1 LIYLKKAVGQSSSRP
16 FYSPSPKYPA
26 ALATGS
32 FIWRRTLEIKP
43 SFSEFRVMAKQGNL
57 IAVYQEFLADT
68 ETPVSVYLRIKGN
81 PFSYLLES
89 ADGGKR
95 LGRYSFI
102 GYKPCL
108 IALSRGREMEVLKGN
123 EKRTLKDVE
132 NPLQVLRD
140 TIKNIRAVV
149 IKELAPFQGGLV
161 GYVNYE
167 LVGKWE
173 NLPGICPGE
182 TVMPECLFTVSKR
195 LIIFDHLTHQIKV
208 IAFADLRE
216 KEDLRE
222 VYDLAC
228 EEVNETIAEIQRP
241 LSSVSEKGPFSLT
254 ELESNF
260 NRDEFNKAVLKA
272 KEHIVAGDVIQVVL
286 SQRFSGDMAG
296 DDFTLY
302 RNLRSINPSPY
313 MFYLNF
319 GEIRLIGSSPE
330 ILVRLTDGKI
340 ELRPIAGTRPR
351 CKSPE
356 EDQAMEKELLAD
368 PKERAEHIMLVDLG
382 RNDVGKVAMPGS
394 VSVPRL
400 MEVEH
405 YSHVMHIVSRLEALL
420 KPQADGFDLFMA
432 TFPAGT
438 VTGAPKIRAIEII
451 NDLEPS
457 PRGPYAG
464 AVGYFSFSG
473 NMDFCITIRT
483 VTIVGNKLSIQV
495 GAGVVYDSS
504 PEKEYQETLKKAAA
518 MFEAIER
525 SKNDS
530 DDR

>member
-1 LIYLKKAVGQSSSRP
+1 VNGKKGP
-16 FYSPSPKYPA
+16 W
-26 ALATGS
+26 GS
-32 FIWRRTLEIKP
+32 NSHGPFIWRRKLKTKP
-43 SFSEFRVMAKQGNL
+43 SFSEFRLMAKQRNL
-57 IAVYQEFLADT
+57 IPVYQEFLADT
-68 ETPVSVYLRIKGN
+68 ETPVSAYLKIIDKS
-81 PFSYLLES
+81 FSYLLES
-89 ADGGKR
+89 AYGGKKW
-95 LGRYSFI
+95 GRYSFI
-102 GYKPCL
+102 GYKPYL
-108 IALSRGREMEVLKGN
+108 IALSRGREMEISKGN
-123 EKRTLKDVE
+123 EKKTLKDVG

-140 TIKNIRAVV
+140 TIKKIKPVT

-161 GYVNYE
+161 GYINYD
-167 LVGKWE
+167 LVRKWE
-173 NLPGICPGE
+173 HLPGISHE
-182 TVMPECLFTVSKR
+182 DTAMPESLVTASKR

-208 IAFADLRE
+208 IAFAHLRE
-216 KEDLRE
+216 NDDLK
-222 VYDLAC
+222 VPYDLAC
-228 EEVNETIAEIQRP
+228 KEVDETIAELQRP
-241 LSSVSEKGPFSLT
+241 LSSVPEKGPFSLT

-260 NRDEFNKAVLKA
+260 NRDDFNEAILKA

-286 SQRFSGDMAG
+286 SQRFSGDVAG

-356 EDQAMEKELLAD
+356 EDQAVEKELLAD

-382 RNDVGKVAMPGS
+382 RNDVGKVAVPGS
-394 VSVPRL
+394 VTVPRL
-400 MEVEH
+400 MEVER
-405 YSHVMHIVSRLEALL
+405 YSHVMHIVSRVEGQLESGM
-420 KPQADGFDLFMA
+420 DCFDLFMSA
-432 TFPAGT
+432 FPAGT
-438 VTGAPKIRAIEII
+438 VTGAPKIRAMEII
-451 NDLEPS
+451 SELEPC

-464 AVGYFSFSG
+464 AVGYFGFNG

-483 VTIVGNKLSIQV
+483 ISIVENKLSIQV
-495 GAGVVYDSS
+495 GAGIVYDSS

-518 MFEAIER
+518 MFKAIER

-530 DDR
+530 ADR